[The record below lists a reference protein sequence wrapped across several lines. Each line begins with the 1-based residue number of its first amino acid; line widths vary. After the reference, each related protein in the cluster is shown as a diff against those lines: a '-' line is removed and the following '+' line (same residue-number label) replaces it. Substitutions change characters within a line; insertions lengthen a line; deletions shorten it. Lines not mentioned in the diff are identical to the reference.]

1 MKKVLTI
8 MLCHSLWYYKCSKE
22 VLLGLGIMYAG
33 GGEFTDNIDK
43 MGGKGTAEFI
53 SKAIKIYCKKR
64 FYL

>member
-8 MLCHSLWYYKCSKE
+8 MLRHSLWYYKCSEE
-22 VLLGLGIMYAG
+22 VLLGLGKMYAG

-53 SKAIKIYCKKR
+53 SEAIKIYCKK
-64 FYL
+64 